1 MGAVA
6 LVVAGGTEVFALD
19 DVAAARLADLGVT
32 RVSILR
38 DPTAVAIV
46 LEGWAFDPERSGADA
61 ERALLGR
68 AGEARVFRDLAQVS
82 LSQTSRL

>member
-6 LVVAGGTEVFALD
+6 LVVPGGTEVFALD
-19 DVAAARLADLGVT
+19 DVAVARLADLGVT

-46 LEGWAFDPERSGADA
+46 LEGWAFDPERSGTEA
-61 ERALLGR
+61 ERALFGEAGR
-68 AGEARVFRDLAQVS
+68 ARVFRDLAQVS
-82 LSQTSRL
+82 LSTASRV